1 MNRSTIPQ
9 APSDRIFAAL
19 VYLLPLFE
27 VYTYGIY
34 VFQDIPILRD
44 FYAPFEPMMRVYGSS
59 MGGILVFFLIYLGVV
74 ANHQVAHFIR
84 FNALQAILIEVLVFL
99 CGLLIKH
106 LIVPVFQTSMV
117 TQSIVS
123 ALFLA
128 TFVASVYGII
138 MSSIG
143 KYAEIPKISETAY
156 LQIDRM

>member
-1 MNRSTIPQ
+1 
-9 APSDRIFAAL
+9 
-19 VYLLPLFE
+19 
-27 VYTYGIY
+27 
-34 VFQDIPILRD
+34 
-44 FYAPFEPMMRVYGSS
+44 
-59 MGGILVFFLIYLGVV
+59 
-74 ANHQVAHFIR
+74 
-84 FNALQAILIEVLVFL
+84 VLVFL